1 MNPSRSQVSPGGSSR
16 PHPGFTLVE
25 LLVVIAIIGTLVGL
39 LLPAVQ
45 AAREAARRSSC
56 INNIKQLGL
65 GLLNYHDARSA
76 FPGAT
81 LGDFR
86 WTCGP
91 KALGPLVMILPY
103 IEETA
108 RYNRFDLTKDFNDPV
123 NVTAAGGTM
132 PPLTFLCPSYGG
144 TRSAV
149 ANHYCPGTGV
159 NFTTG
164 VTCYL
169 GVRGTANDYSN
180 RATRGVFGLLSTG
193 NTNLYNGNPHA
204 NPATTRIK
212 DILDGTSKTF
222 IYGEFRPDS
231 QIVVGQSTSIAPD
244 NRWCP
249 WSLGHVLE
257 GSGSTKTMLYSP
269 NQVAGFTHY
278 TQWASH
284 SFSSLHTGGVHMLRA
299 DASAAFVNDN
309 IDITIWRNL
318 ATIAGGETN
327 TNFE

>member
-1 MNPSRSQVSPGGSSR
+1 MNPSRSQVPPGGSSR
-16 PHPGFTLVE
+16 MHRGFTLVE

-123 NVTAAGGTM
+123 NVTAAGGTL
-132 PPLTFLCPSYGG
+132 PPLTFLCPSYGEKK
-144 TRSAV
+144 SAV

-159 NFTTG
+159 NFNTG

-169 GVRGTANDYSN
+169 GVRGTANDSV
-180 RATRGVFGLLSTG
+180 AAKRGVFGIQTVNSVTQS
-193 NTNLYNGNPHA
+193 
-204 NPATTRIK
+204 ATTKIK

-222 IYGEFRPDS
+222 MFGEFRPDS
-231 QIVVGQSTSIAPD
+231 QIVVGQSTRIDPD
-244 NRWCP
+244 NRWSP

-257 GSGSTKTMLYSP
+257 GSGSTKTMIYGP
-269 NQVAGFTHY
+269 NQIAGFTHY
-278 TQWASH
+278 TQWANH
-284 SFSSLHTGGVHMLRA
+284 SFSSEHRGGLHMVRA
-299 DASAAFVNDN
+299 DASTGFVNDN

-318 ATIAGGETN
+318 ATIAGAETN
-327 TNFE
+327 TLFE

>member
-1 MNPSRSQVSPGGSSR
+1 MNPSRSQISPGGSSR
-16 PHPGFTLVE
+16 PSRGFTLVE

-45 AAREAARRSSC
+45 AARESARRSAC

-65 GLLNYHDARSA
+65 GFLNFHDARNV

-81 LGDFR
+81 LGTYN

-91 KALGPLVMILPY
+91 KALGPLVMVLPF
-103 IEETA
+103 IEETV

-123 NVTAAGGTM
+123 NTAAAGGTM
-132 PPLTFLCPSYGG
+132 PPAAFLCPSYGERKSG
-144 TRSAV
+144 SAYQ
-149 ANHYCPGTGV
+149 YCSGGS
-159 NFTTG
+159 FTTG

-169 GVRGTANDYSN
+169 GVRGTANDYV
-180 RATRGVFGLLSTG
+180 AAKRGVFGMQQVSGVTQS
-193 NTNLYNGNPHA
+193 
-204 NPATTRIK
+204 ATTKIK

-222 IYGEFRPDS
+222 MFGEFRPDS
-231 QIVVGQSTSIAPD
+231 QIAVGQSSTIDPD
-244 NRWCP
+244 SRWSP

-257 GSGSTKTMLYSP
+257 GSGSTKTMIYGP
-269 NQVAGFTHY
+269 NQIAGITHY
-278 TQWASH
+278 NQWATH
-284 SFSSLHTGGVHMLRA
+284 SFSSWHNGGLHMVRA
-299 DASAAFVNDN
+299 DASAGFVNDN

-327 TNFE
+327 TLFE